1 MACHPGP
8 WLARFASVVAVP
20 PVPRLATLRRHLQAG
35 DVARALSLRSPT
47 AATKLDVLTDF
58 VAQLDALNP
67 ALAQKTAAFFIQRD
81 VHLAPTLLRAYET
94 LDVTLPPAA
103 LKDMLMALSQANE
116 TRAVLQVLQMA
127 QARKMHVP
135 PEALLHMARG
145 TRAPLVPPLLA
156 LLQQQRVD
164 VSYPSLGASIVRV
177 CLKLDAIPEGLA
189 IADALYH
196 TLPPP
201 LANLVDNLRAL
212 HAYPDFQSLWVQFA
226 LCHNKD
232 VAEPLFQALQSS
244 PIALHA
250 SAKLLSGVAS
260 ALFRQGK
267 HGLACDAVAA
277 ALLEAPVP
285 YHVFATGFS
294 GMTVSSYG
302 LATLLELL
310 WSAIESDRIED
321 AASLRHVDAAIRA
334 CLRHNDVASALR
346 LYAYLSKDTPPEP
359 SRYTATMDYL
369 ARAPVECHHH
379 LLAFLVH
386 RRTDTAMALFD
397 SLFAAS
403 VPITPKTLKDMV
415 MAVHRTPG
423 HVVALL
429 EYAFSHRVAL
439 PVVMATTILSK
450 GGKDDHDVV
459 DAILN
464 LMEADLIP
472 TNGIVLGATV
482 PEHDTASHAAQRA
495 LALGRRQLDRMLGD
509 TTASHPVDVTGIVGF
524 LVLHEPEIGMAR
536 FRQCAAASMVLT
548 PRTLVALL
556 RHAATTV
563 DDVNALVGY
572 AKATQCVLPGH
583 IVGEVLDKFG
593 PATVHCL
600 VDLMASRMVTLNRHG
615 LRSILYASQ
624 DPVLVQKCMEL
635 GLERGF
641 DLPLHLLHA

>member
-1 MACHPGP
+1 MAGHRGR
-8 WLARFASVVAVP
+8 WLARFASVVAAP
-20 PVPRLATLRRHLQAG
+20 PAPRLATLRRHLQAG
-35 DVARALSLRSPT
+35 DVTRALSLRSPNS
-47 AATKLDVLTDF
+47 AAKLDVLTDF
-58 VAQLDALNP
+58 VAHIDALNP
-67 ALAQKTAAFFIQRD
+67 ALAQKTAAFFMKRD

-94 LDVTLPPAA
+94 LNVTLPPAA
-103 LKDMLMALSQANE
+103 LKDMLMALSQAGE

-127 QARKMHVP
+127 QTRNMHVP
-135 PEALLHMARG
+135 PEALLQCFLACEPTDDRG
-145 TRAPLVPPLLA
+145 PRDPRPLASPLLA
-156 LLQQQRVD
+156 LLQQQRVN
-164 VSYPSLGASIVRV
+164 VSYPSFGASIVRV
-177 CLKLDAIPEGLA
+177 CLKLDAIPEALA
-189 IADALYH
+189 IATALYP

-244 PIALHA
+244 PIALQA
-250 SAKLLSGVAS
+250 SGKLLSSVAS

-277 ALLEAPVP
+277 ALRVAPVP

-302 LATLLELL
+302 LSTLLELL
-310 WSAIESDRIED
+310 WTAIESDHID
-321 AASLRHVDAAIRA
+321 DGASLRHVDAAIRA
-334 CLRHNDVASALR
+334 CLRHNDVANALR
-346 LYAYLSKDTPPEP
+346 LYAYLSKDAPPEP

-369 ARAPVECHHH
+369 ALAPAECHHH

-386 RRTDTAMALFD
+386 RRTDTAMALFE
-397 SLFAAS
+397 SLVKAN
-403 VPITPKTLKDMV
+403 VPISPKTLKDMV

-423 HVVALL
+423 HVVTLL
-429 EYAFSHRVAL
+429 EYALSSRVAL

-450 GGKDDHDVV
+450 GGKDHEEVV

-464 LMEADLIP
+464 LMDADLIL

-482 PEHDTASHAAQRA
+482 SDYDTASHAAQRA
-495 LALGRRQLDRMLGD
+495 LALGRRQLGRMLAD
-509 TTASHPVDVTGIVGF
+509 TTASHPVDVTGIVRF

-548 PRTLVALL
+548 PRTIVALL

-563 DDVNALVGY
+563 DDVNALITY
-572 AKATQCVLPGH
+572 AKSTQCVLPGH

-593 PATVHCL
+593 PPST
-600 VDLMASRMVTLNRHG
+600 AS
-615 LRSILYASQ
+615 SI
-624 DPVLVQKCMEL
+624 
-635 GLERGF
+635 
-641 DLPLHLLHA
+641 